1 MVLLEESGVLW
12 GDLRNYA
19 RYNFIKIS
27 SGTWMAVENKVF
39 RDKQAQAFR
48 FRIST
53 NRKILAEG
61 NYNLSDMLTRE
72 NSFKILYDAQ
82 GESVMMLPASVKGKW
97 KLLATA
103 FICPLTLIG
112 VGIQQQPIQAQQN
125 PSKTNVAA
133 LPDGI
138 YLYGDSPQPN
148 QVLQNYIVFQRQDDR
163 VVGAIYAPR
172 SDFACFTGKIQGNT
186 LSGKAISAGKI
197 QTVEINTQ
205 LTNLHSIR
213 TISSNDRRILSKCQ
227 QTAQANISR

>member
-1 MVLLEESGVLW
+1 M
-12 GDLRNYA
+12 
-19 RYNFIKIS
+19 I
-27 SGTWMAVENKVF
+27 
-39 RDKQAQAFR
+39 
-48 FRIST
+48 
-53 NRKILAEG
+53 
-61 NYNLSDMLTRE
+61 
-72 NSFKILYDAQ
+72 
-82 GESVMMLPASVKGKW
+82 LPASIKKKW

-148 QVLQNYIVFQRQDDR
+148 QVLQNYIVFQRQNDR

-172 SDFACFTGKIQGNT
+172 SDFTCFTGKIQGNT
-186 LSGKAISAGKI
+186 LYGKAISAGKI
-197 QTVEINTQ
+197 QTVEVNTQ

-213 TISSNDRRILSKCQ
+213 TISSNDRRLLSMCQ
-227 QTAQANISR
+227 QTARANISR

>member
-1 MVLLEESGVLW
+1 M
-12 GDLRNYA
+12 
-19 RYNFIKIS
+19 
-27 SGTWMAVENKVF
+27 ENKVF
-39 RDKQAQAFR
+39 GAKQAQAFR
-48 FRIST
+48 FIIST
-53 NRKILAEG
+53 NRLILAEG
-61 NYNLSDMLTRE
+61 NYNLSEILTRE
-72 NSFKILYDAQ
+72 DCFNMLYDAAQ
-82 GESVMMLPASVKGKW
+82 GEAAMILSAYIKRKW

-148 QVLQNYIVFQRQDDR
+148 QVLQNYIVFQRQNDR

-186 LSGKAISAGKI
+186 LSGKAISAGKS

-213 TISSNDRRILSKCQ
+213 KISSNDRRILSRCQ
-227 QTAQANISR
+227 QTAGSNISR

>member
-1 MVLLEESGVLW
+1 M
-12 GDLRNYA
+12 
-19 RYNFIKIS
+19 
-27 SGTWMAVENKVF
+27 ENKVF
-39 RDKQAQAFR
+39 RAKQAQAFR
-48 FRIST
+48 FTIYT
-53 NRKILAEG
+53 NRLILAEG
-61 NYNLSDMLTRE
+61 NYNLREILTRE
-72 NSFKILYDAQ
+72 DSFNMLYDAAQ
-82 GESVMMLPASVKGKW
+82 GEAAMILPASIKMKW

-112 VGIQQQPIQAQQN
+112 VGIGQQPIEAQQN

-148 QVLQNYIVFQRQDDR
+148 QVLQNYIVFQRQNDR

-186 LSGKAISAGKI
+186 LSGKAISPGGKL
-197 QTVEINTQ
+197 QTIEINTQ

-213 TISSNDRRILSKCQ
+213 TISSNDRRILSTCQ

>member
-1 MVLLEESGVLW
+1 
-12 GDLRNYA
+12 
-19 RYNFIKIS
+19 
-27 SGTWMAVENKVF
+27 
-39 RDKQAQAFR
+39 
-48 FRIST
+48 
-53 NRKILAEG
+53 
-61 NYNLSDMLTRE
+61 MLD
-72 NSFKILYDAQ
+72 DAQ
-82 GESVMMLPASVKGKW
+82 GEAVMILPASIKRKW

-148 QVLQNYIVFQRQDDR
+148 QVLQNYIVFQRQNDR

-172 SDFACFTGKIQGNT
+172 SDFTCFTGKIQGNT

-197 QTVEINTQ
+197 QTVEVNTQ

-213 TISSNDRRILSKCQ
+213 TISSNDRRILSTCQ
-227 QTAQANISR
+227 DTAQANISR

>member
-1 MVLLEESGVLW
+1 M
-12 GDLRNYA
+12 
-19 RYNFIKIS
+19 
-27 SGTWMAVENKVF
+27 
-39 RDKQAQAFR
+39 
-48 FRIST
+48 
-53 NRKILAEG
+53 
-61 NYNLSDMLTRE
+61 
-72 NSFKILYDAQ
+72 LYDPAQ
-82 GESVMMLPASVKGKW
+82 GEAVMILPASIKGKW

-112 VGIQQQPIQAQQN
+112 VGIQQQPLQAQQN

-148 QVLQNYIVFQRQDDR
+148 QVLQNYIVFQRQNDR

-186 LSGKAISAGKI
+186 LYGKAISVGGKI
-197 QTVEINTQ
+197 QTVEVNTQ

-213 TISSNDRRILSKCQ
+213 TISSNDRRILSTCQ

>member
-1 MVLLEESGVLW
+1 MNESP
-12 GDLRNYA
+12 
-19 RYNFIKIS
+19 
-27 SGTWMAVENKVF
+27 
-39 RDKQAQAFR
+39 
-48 FRIST
+48 
-53 NRKILAEG
+53 
-61 NYNLSDMLTRE
+61 
-72 NSFKILYDAQ
+72 Q
-82 GESVMMLPASVKGKW
+82 GEAAMILPASIKRKW

-112 VGIQQQPIQAQQN
+112 VGIQQQPLQAQQN

-148 QVLQNYIVFQRQDDR
+148 QVLQNYIVFQRHNDT

-186 LSGKAISAGKI
+186 LYGKAISVGGKI
-197 QTVEINTQ
+197 QTVEVNTQ

-213 TISSNDRRILSKCQ
+213 TISSNDRRILSMCQ
-227 QTAQANISR
+227 DTAQANISR

>member
-1 MVLLEESGVLW
+1 MG
-12 GDLRNYA
+12 GIRNYA
-19 RYNFIKIS
+19 RSNFIKIS
-27 SGTWMAVENKVF
+27 SRTWMTMENKVF
-39 RDKQAQAFR
+39 RAKQVQAFR
-48 FRIST
+48 FIIST
-53 NRKILAEG
+53 NRLILAEG
-61 NYNLSDMLTRE
+61 NYNLSEILTRE
-72 NSFKILYDAQ
+72 DCFKMLDDAQ
-82 GESVMMLPASVKGKW
+82 GEAVMILPASIKRKW

-148 QVLQNYIVFQRQDDR
+148 QVLQNYIVFQRQNDR

-172 SDFACFTGKIQGNT
+172 SDFTCFTGKIQGNT

-197 QTVEINTQ
+197 QTVEVNTQ

-213 TISSNDRRILSKCQ
+213 TISSNDRRILSTCQ
-227 QTAQANISR
+227 DTAQANISR